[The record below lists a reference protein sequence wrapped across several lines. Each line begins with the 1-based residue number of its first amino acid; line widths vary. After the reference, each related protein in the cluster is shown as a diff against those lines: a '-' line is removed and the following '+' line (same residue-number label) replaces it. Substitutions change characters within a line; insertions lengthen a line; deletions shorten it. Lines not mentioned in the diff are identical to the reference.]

1 MLSSNEILWIFIGVS
16 IFLISLYIIVYKI
29 YNKTK
34 EEFIKSI
41 KPGDIFVYTSRVDW
55 YYNRIEE
62 YKHELE
68 NPFNSE
74 SPRLFFPDSTC
85 IIKDIKKSKTEE
97 LWVCYCLIDNPDD
110 ITVAENSDIL
120 TKHYRTLD
128 EFLGLR
134 ERVERF
140 EIK

>member
-1 MLSSNEILWIFIGVS
+1 MLSSNEILLIFVGVS

-41 KPGDIFVYTSRVDW
+41 KPGDIFVYTSRIDW

-68 NPFNSE
+68 NPFDSN
-74 SPRLFFPDSTC
+74 PPQLFFPDSTC
-85 IIKDIKKSKTEE
+85 IIKDIKKSKTGE
-97 LWVCYCLIDNPDD
+97 LWVCYCLIDSPDD
-110 ITVAENSDIL
+110 IIVAENSNSL
-120 TKHYRTLD
+120 TEHYRTLD

-140 EIK
+140 EI

>member
-1 MLSSNEILWIFIGVS
+1 MLSSIEILWVFVGVN

-41 KPGDIFVYTSRVDW
+41 KPGDIFVFTSKVNW
-55 YYNRIEE
+55 YYNKIEE
-62 YKHELE
+62 YKHDLE
-68 NPFNSE
+68 NPFDSNP
-74 SPRLFFPDSTC
+74 PRLFFPDSTC
-85 IIKDIKKSKTEE
+85 IIKGVKKSKTGE
-97 LWVCYCLIDNPDD
+97 LWVCYCLIDSPDD
-110 ITVAENSDIL
+110 IIVAENSDVL

-128 EFLGLR
+128 DFLGLR

-140 EIK
+140 EI

>member
-1 MLSSNEILWIFIGVS
+1 MNTSEINTLLLCIS
-16 IFLISLYIIVYKI
+16 IFVGVMMMLINIIINRKR
-29 YNKTK
+29 TK
-34 EEFIKSI
+34 YIKSI

-68 NPFNSE
+68 NPFDSN
-74 SPRLFFPDSTC
+74 PPKLFFPDSTC
-85 IIKDIKKSKTEE
+85 IIKDIKKSKREE
-97 LWVCYCLIDNPDD
+97 LWVCYCLIDSPDD
-110 ITVAENSDIL
+110 IIVAENSDVLI
-120 TKHYRTLD
+120 KHYRTLD

-140 EIK
+140 EI